1 MLLNSW
7 AVELDLSALSES
19 LFWVH
24 LWEPAHPSA
33 SCWTNALRVPMCQR
47 CRELSVCV
55 HPQRPTGQP
64 LKSRGL
70 VRGASPASRC
80 CSCRCWHGK
89 RLAFSEFTHLLCRA
103 DRSRLPGLETVLF
116 LPESAP
122 QTPATI
128 SQKPLYSVIKPHA
141 SFHLSFGSRIY

>member
-7 AVELDLSALSES
+7 SVELDLSALSES

-47 CRELSVCV
+47 CRELSVSV

-70 VRGASPASRC
+70 VRGASPASPAAPAAAGMVRDSLSVSSPT
-80 CSCRCWHGK
+80 SCAGQTGVDSQAWKLFYSCLKVHPRPPPPF
-89 RLAFSEFTHLLCRA
+89 L
-103 DRSRLPGLETVLF
+103 RSPFIL
-116 LPESAP
+116 
-122 QTPATI
+122 
-128 SQKPLYSVIKPHA
+128 
-141 SFHLSFGSRIY
+141 